1 MSERGVCQTQR
12 DKSLEQ
18 KIDVRIFD
26 NHSSTEDN
34 DEADIIL
41 SNRDDRS
48 QNDTVNQ
55 SNQVRESKVR

>member
-48 QNDTVNQ
+48 QNDTVN
-55 SNQVRESKVR
+55 